1 MEPGITVLSA
11 LATGAE
17 LSTVDLQITPDIDS
31 NTVYTI
37 TVNGLLDCAGNVMTI
52 VDSAEVAIPS
62 PVSTGSILINEILFN
77 PTSGGYDYVEI
88 YNHTSKIFDLKDLR
102 IANTDDYDSLNTVD
116 EITPDSY
123 LLFPDQYV
131 VLTENSDWLQKNY
144 FAQHPEWILQLADLP
159 TYNDDEGT
167 VVLLNSMN
175 QRVDQFHYSADCQF
189 ALIDNVEGV
198 SLERI
203 DPDRPTQD
211 SMNWHSAA
219 STVGFG
225 TPTYRNSQYSIPE
238 TGNEITLSPQVFS
251 PDGDGFND
259 VLSISYLFDQAGYT
273 ANIKIFD
280 SQGRETKNLVHNAL
294 LAQTGTFTWDGISEN
309 GDKARMGTYI
319 VFVELFDLS
328 GTVKRFKKVCVVAS
342 RKS

>member
-1 MEPGITVLSA
+1 MWINF
-11 LATGAE
+11 
-17 LSTVDLQITPDIDS
+17 IIRPD
-31 NTVYTI
+31 
-37 TVNGLLDCAGNVMTI
+37 
-52 VDSAEVAIPS
+52 
-62 PVSTGSILINEILFN
+62 
-77 PTSGGYDYVEI
+77 
-88 YNHTSKIFDLKDLR
+88 
-102 IANTDDYDSLNTVD
+102 
-116 EITPDSY
+116 
-123 LLFPDQYV
+123 
-131 VLTENSDWLQKNY
+131 W
-144 FAQHPEWILQLADLP
+144 
-159 TYNDDEGT
+159 
-167 VVLLNSMN
+167 
-175 QRVDQFHYSADCQF
+175 QF

-280 SQGRETKNLVHNAL
+280 SQGVKQRTLCIMPCLRRPVRSPGMAFQRMAIRREWGRT
-294 LAQTGTFTWDGISEN
+294 
-309 GDKARMGTYI
+309 
-319 VFVELFDLS
+319 LFLWNYLI
-328 GTVKRFKKVCVVAS
+328 CPEP
-342 RKS
+342 